1 MHLDALPQADFRS
14 SELKAQKSLAASK
27 QPLWWLLIGVGGFLL
42 YKYILK
48 GKS

>member
-1 MHLDALPQADFRS
+1 MFLDALPQSDFRAA
-14 SELKAQKSLAASK
+14 ELRAQKSLSASR

-48 GKS
+48 GRS